1 MDFQDSIWICVC
13 PNVLVGE
20 IDTAISVFCLGIVD
34 LWCSGVAAIRR
45 ITQGVRNQEL
55 DSIPAQALNGRGT
68 VIGHVDVTE
77 LPLPL
82 QCSCDVVAYQRWPSQ
97 MQSEHFPPGDDSVT
111 QMSLD
116 LCVVGQENVY
126 MYHTCEQR
134 QIIGFMISGLCGIS
148 IYWSR
153 NTNVTIAVIATFL
166 AASSVCGKALIS
178 VVVDLFPTSLRAMA
192 VSMTMMFGRSG
203 ALLGNLMFPVLL
215 DISCIIP
222 FLLVSGIVI
231 G

>member
-1 MDFQDSIWICVC
+1 MVYFHPV
-13 PNVLVGE
+13 
-20 IDTAISVFCLGIVD
+20 IVPHN
-34 LWCSGVAAIRR
+34 L
-45 ITQGVRNQEL
+45 
-55 DSIPAQALNGRGT
+55 
-68 VIGHVDVTE
+68 E

-116 LCVVGQENVY
+116 LVSLDRK
-126 MYHTCEQR
+126 TCIIR
-134 QIIGFMISGLCGIS
+134 ASSVIGFMISGLCGIS

-178 VVVDLFPTSLRAMA
+178 VVVDLFPTSLRTGVHNPMPAGA
-192 VSMTMMFGRSG
+192 VSLFRQKSKEVNPHLRGGRVENHLGKPPPVHPTEIRTSIPPSSVVELNTTSALVGG
-203 ALLGNLMFPVLL
+203 ALCFM
-215 DISCIIP
+215 IP
-222 FLLVSGIVI
+222 KNFGKNSD
-231 G
+231 